1 MDFTQKA
8 DCKAF
13 QFPAK
18 QGSMLIFHTVDQL
31 SGYLLHLKQQGQ
43 TIGFAPTMGAL
54 HRGHL
59 SLLKASKKHCDK
71 TVSSIFVNPTQFNNR
86 ADFEKYPI
94 TIAADISMLEL
105 VGCDILFLPSVA
117 AMYPSGTEKRTDYDL
132 GFLETV
138 LEGSSRPGHFQ
149 GVCMVMDRLLSIVV
163 PNHLFMGLKDYQQC
177 MVVKRLLELKG
188 WKQVIQFHACPTLR
202 EADGLAMSSR
212 NLRLSE
218 EQRKTAPAI
227 YECLQFI
234 KENLQPGTL
243 HSLKQKA
250 CQLLEQKGFKIDYV
264 EIADASSL
272 ELIQTWNG
280 TQSLTALIAAYLG
293 DIRLIDNMV
302 VTP

>member
-1 MDFTQKA
+1 
-8 DCKAF
+8 
-13 QFPAK
+13 
-18 QGSMLIFHTVDQL
+18 MLIFHTVEQL
-31 SGYLLHLKQQGQ
+31 SSHLLHLKQQGQ

-59 SLLKASKKHCDK
+59 SLLEASKKHCDK
-71 TVSSIFVNPTQFNNR
+71 TVSSIFVNPTQFNNPS
-86 ADFEKYPI
+86 DFEKYPI
-94 TIAADISMLEL
+94 TIAADIRLLEL
-105 VGCDILFLPSVA
+105 AGCDLLFLPSVA
-117 AMYPSGTEKRTDYDL
+117 AMYPSGTEQRTGYDL

-138 LEGSSRPGHFQ
+138 LEGTSRPGHFQ
-149 GVCMVMDRLLSIVV
+149 GVCMVMDRLLSIVM

-177 MVVKRLLELKG
+177 MVVKRLLDLKG

-202 EADGLAMSSR
+202 DADGLAMSSR

-227 YECLQFI
+227 YECLQLI
-234 KENLQPGTL
+234 KQNLQPGTL
-243 HSLKQKA
+243 NALKQKA
-250 CQLLEQKGFKIDYV
+250 FQLLEQKGFKIDYV

-293 DIRLIDNMV
+293 DIRLIDNMII
-302 VTP
+302 TP